1 MSLPK
6 TVTMTRTGGRYWPA
20 LTFRLALTW
29 PILPFVLILLLV
41 AIINPF
47 WFRDSMFNWIERKI
61 NAYSRWRDYRQ
72 YAIYLGADPKMWH
85 TLKDSK

>member
-6 TVTMTRTGGRYWPA
+6 TVNMTRTGGRYWRA
-20 LTFRLALTW
+20 LSFRLAMTW
-29 PILPFVLILLLV
+29 PLLPFVLILLLV

-47 WFRDSMFNWIERKI
+47 WFRDSMFNWVERKI

-85 TLKDSK
+85 TLKG

>member
-6 TVTMTRTGGRYWPA
+6 TVTMTRTGGRYWRA
-20 LTFRLALTW
+20 MAFRLSVTW
-29 PILPFVLILLLV
+29 PVLPFVLVMLLV

-72 YAIYLGADPKMWH
+72 YAIYLGTDPRVWH
-85 TLKDSK
+85 TLKG